1 MSIDTCWKSF
11 IQMLETHV
19 TCLLEKAGIVEPPV
33 DPIRLARRLGIG
45 VVLDSTQEPRG
56 RQARIAGRPSIFV
69 RPEDRPERLHW
80 AVAHEL
86 GEALAHELFERS
98 GIDPADIDPPSRE
111 RGANLAASRILLP
124 PAWFPGDVNGMAG
137 DLLSL
142 KRRYK
147 TASHELI
154 AFRMLD
160 LSAPA
165 VVTVFDQGRQTR
177 RRGNLAARVPRLDR
191 LEQECWLA
199 VHRFGRSHELFD
211 EGRRIQGW
219 PIHEP
224 HWQREILRT
233 TCADWEPVD
242 PSAEDA

>member
-1 MSIDTCWKSF
+1 MSFDTCWKSF
-11 IQMLETHV
+11 ARSLDHQVMRV
-19 TCLLEKAGIVEPPV
+19 LEKAEIHEPPV

-45 VVLDSTQEPRG
+45 VVLDAAQEPRG

-69 RPEDRPERLHW
+69 RPDDRPERLHW

-98 GIDPADIDPPSRE
+98 GIEPAAVDPPSRE
-111 RGANLAASRILLP
+111 RGANLAAARILLP
-124 PAWFPGDVNGMAG
+124 PAWFPGDVAGLAG

-154 AFRMLD
+154 ALRMLD
-160 LSAPA
+160 LDPPA
-165 VVTVFDQGRQTR
+165 VVTIFDQGRQTR
-177 RRGNLAARVPRLDR
+177 RRGNFAARVPPLDR
-191 LEQECWLA
+191 LEQDCWLT
-199 VHRFGRSHELFD
+199 VRRFGRSHEISND
-211 EGRRIQGW
+211 GRRIQGW

-233 TCADWEPVD
+233 TCAEWEPHD
-242 PSAEDA
+242 TPAEDA